1 MLVFV
6 FLVLCFC
13 LAESACKIFLCL
25 HGEILRKWTIGV
37 SPLWTPHKRKKHD
50 IMIIRIIMS
59 LYHLSSKVHGR
70 TKESNKTAVSAA
82 AYRNGERYEGIDGHV
97 SNYSR
102 KKVDGNSLIFPSYVE
117 NRPDAQSLWQ
127 MADRAELKKDG
138 TFKDSSRSA
147 REFEFSLMT
156 ELTPGQ
162 NKYLA
167 RDFARYMSDKYG
179 VACNIAFHHLE
190 GKNPHAHMMYTVRKI
205 EADGTLSEKVRELD
219 RKNVLLDARK
229 KWAELATEHLKRA
242 GFDIVLSEKSFEE
255 QGIEHEPAKHVN
267 ADKYHRA
274 KRLGEELPELVERAD
289 KMSRRK
295 SADTPMPV
303 EASINDSQGAD
314 VYPKYESAI
323 IEDIDAHN
331 MSSHRPFAFEKQQE
345 SHYVQANS
353 LDMKNT
359 PEGVSLDIE
368 VNADANSLDMR
379 PPQPDKAHRIE
390 RVRSESE
397 KQKAQVSASDSQ
409 PKNNFIEH
417 YKMKNLGKV
426 RKSATDDI
434 SLLMLRDYIRNKE
447 ANLAR
452 SKKQIIDYY
461 NRLKVAATET
471 EEKPILFGLFKL
483 QTRKYTE
490 ADIQRMRK
498 KYNHMKDDYMK
509 EEKDFLRLK
518 NGSGFMV
525 WGDSLGDIEDN
536 IDALKKFTTEREI
549 NMQVN
554 AMMSKSQDV
563 SNPFKA
569 AVRKEVETNISMHYK
584 PSTYTP
590 SSGFNM

>member
-1 MLVFV
+1 
-6 FLVLCFC
+6 
-13 LAESACKIFLCL
+13 
-25 HGEILRKWTIGV
+25 
-37 SPLWTPHKRKKHD
+37 
-50 IMIIRIIMS
+50 
-59 LYHLSSKVHGR
+59 
-70 TKESNKTAVSAA
+70 
-82 AYRNGERYEGIDGHV
+82 
-97 SNYSR
+97 
-102 KKVDGNSLIFPSYVE
+102 
-117 NRPDAQSLWQ
+117 

-162 NKYLA
+162 NRYLA
-167 RDFARYMSDKYG
+167 RDFARYMSEKYG

-303 EASINDSQGAD
+303 EASINDFQGDD

-323 IEDIDAHN
+323 IEDIDAYN
-331 MSSHRPFAFEKQQE
+331 TPSFSSPAVKTQWE
-345 SHYVQANS
+345 SHCVRANS

-359 PEGVSLDIE
+359 PKGVSLDIE
-368 VNADANSLDMR
+368 VHAEANSLDMR
-379 PPQPDKAHRIE
+379 PPLPEKSHSIE
-390 RVRSESE
+390 RIRLDPE
-397 KQKAQVSASDSQ
+397 KPQVQVSTRNTPST
-409 PKNNFIEH
+409 NFIEH
-417 YKMKNLGKV
+417 YKERNRGNIKNAASL
-426 RKSATDDI
+426 DI
-434 SLLMLRDYIRNKE
+434 ALLVLRDYMRKK
-447 ANLAR
+447 ADDLA
-452 SKKQIIDYY
+452 KKKNQIIEYY
-461 NRLKVAATET
+461 NRLKIATTET
-471 EEKPILFGLFKL
+471 EEKPILFGLFKH
-483 QTRKYTE
+483 QIKKYTE

-498 KYNHMKDDYMK
+498 QYNQMKDDYMM
-509 EEKDFLRLK
+509 EEKDFKALYKL
-518 NGSGFMV
+518 SGIAV

-536 IDALKKFTTEREI
+536 LDDLKKFTTEREI
-549 NMQVN
+549 NAQVN
-554 AMMSKSQDV
+554 AMISKSQDV

-569 AVRKEVETNISMHYK
+569 EIRKEIETNISMHYN
-584 PSTYTP
+584 PNYTT

>member
-1 MLVFV
+1 
-6 FLVLCFC
+6 
-13 LAESACKIFLCL
+13 
-25 HGEILRKWTIGV
+25 
-37 SPLWTPHKRKKHD
+37 
-50 IMIIRIIMS
+50 MIIRIIMS

-162 NKYLA
+162 NRYLA
-167 RDFARYMSDKYG
+167 RDFARYMSEKYG

-219 RKNVLLDARK
+219 KKNVLLDARK

-303 EASINDSQGAD
+303 EASINDFQGAD
-314 VYPKYESAI
+314 VYPQYESAI
-323 IEDIDAHN
+323 IEGIDAHN
-331 MSSHRPFAFEKQQE
+331 TPSFSSPAVETQWD
-345 SHYVQANS
+345 SHCVQANS

-359 PEGVSLDIE
+359 PKGVSLDIE
-368 VNADANSLDMR
+368 VHAEANSLDMR
-379 PPQPDKAHRIE
+379 PPEP
-390 RVRSESE
+390 E
-397 KQKAQVSASDSQ
+397 KPQAQGSASNTPST
-409 PKNNFIEH
+409 NNFIEH
-417 YKMKNLGKV
+417 YKERNRGNIKNAASL
-426 RKSATDDI
+426 DI
-434 SLLMLRDYIRNKE
+434 ALLVLRDYMRKK
-447 ANLAR
+447 ADDLA
-452 SKKQIIDYY
+452 KKKNQIIDHY
-461 NRLKVAATET
+461 NRLKVATTET
-471 EEKPILFGLFKL
+471 EEKPILFGLFKH
-483 QTRKYTE
+483 QIKKYTE

-498 KYNHMKDDYMK
+498 QYNQMKDDYMM
-509 EEKDFLRLK
+509 EEKDFKALYKL
-518 NGSGFMV
+518 SGIAV
-525 WGDSLGDIEDN
+525 WGDSLGDIEYNLD
-536 IDALKKFTTEREI
+536 DLKKFTTEREI
-549 NMQVN
+549 NAQVN
-554 AMMSKSQDV
+554 AMISKSQDV

-569 AVRKEVETNISMHYK
+569 EVRKEIETNISMHYK